1 VAEVTFAELTAAI
14 ADGREALCSRVVA
27 LTPEQFAMRTRCP
40 GWRVRDLAWHVSWGE
55 GPEEVI
61 RAAREGAE
69 PPDYATARMGPT
81 PSDEEI
87 VAAARAKLPRVRKD
101 IESMSSDDP
110 EMIVRYGRDDPGRSL
125 SDYLWA
131 VMCEVAVH
139 RDDLATALGI
149 DEPLD
154 PRIAGELVRRRVRGA
169 VGYASNDG
177 LQPAAP
183 RGYRLTGEDLDC
195 GFVFRDGAWHERID
209 EAVPTCTFT
218 SDNTTLL
225 RLVMGRIP
233 VTPFQASGGRP
244 WDDRLKLS
252 GDVRT
257 ASPIDFMR
265 WCYGAW

>member
-1 VAEVTFAELTAAI
+1 MAEIGFLELTSALAA
-14 ADGREALCSRVVA
+14 GREALCARVAA
-27 LTPEQFAMRTRCP
+27 LTSEEFAMRTRCP

-55 GPEEVI
+55 GPIEVI

-69 PPDYATARMGPT
+69 PPGYATERMGPT
-81 PSDEEI
+81 PSDAEI
-87 VAAARAKLPRVRKD
+87 VAAATAKLPSVRKD
-101 IESMSSDDP
+101 MEALTADDA

-125 SDYLWA
+125 FDYLWA

-139 RDDLATALGI
+139 GDDLATALGSE
-149 DEPLD
+149 EPVD

-169 VGYASNDG
+169 VGYASRDG
-177 LQPAAP
+177 LQPVAP
-183 RGYRLTGEDLDC
+183 RAYRLTGEDLDC
-195 GFVFRDGAWHERID
+195 GFLFDGAWREGTD
-209 EAVPTCTFT
+209 DAVPTCTFGG
-218 SDNTTLL
+218 DNTTLL

-233 VTPFQASGGRP
+233 VTPFQASSIRP

-252 GDVRT
+252 GDIRG